1 MFVAQL
7 LHHDMETGNS
17 VSSYLGCCSLYN
29 KEEVKR
35 SSVGE
40 TSEGEGGGVANQSY
54 H

>member
-7 LHHDMETGNS
+7 FRHNMETGNS
-17 VSSYLGCCSLYN
+17 ISSYSGCCSLCN